1 MKFKIINPDWGM
13 TEEQMEQRCRILA
26 DYTNRRIQL
35 SMECLAKTKVS
46 LDSPADL
53 VRAGPEILQM
63 AIQAEQEGYDAVI
76 LYCFSDP
83 VMEACRQ
90 AVSIP
95 VVGAGQAACLL
106 LPAVA
111 YHGALLVADQNRIP
125 EKRMALSRT
134 GLASERICGYEPV
147 HARGLDPIEHRGQLK
162 KELLK
167 AGQRALEHTEAQALI
182 LGCLSFLG
190 LAEEL
195 SAGLMV
201 PVIDPGPASV
211 CLAETLVCM
220 HLRSS
225 PRAYPPYPHF

>member
-13 TEEQMEQRCRILA
+13 TEEQMEQRCRILE
-26 DYTNRRIQL
+26 DYTRHRVQL
-35 SMECLAKTKVS
+35 SMECLTQTKVS
-46 LDSPADL
+46 LDSLVDL
-53 VRAGPEILQM
+53 VRAGPEILKI
-63 AIQAEQEGYDAVI
+63 AIRAEQEGYDAVI

-95 VVGAGQAACLL
+95 VVGAGQAAYLL

-111 YHGALLVADQNRIP
+111 YHGVLLAADQNRIP
-125 EKRMALSRT
+125 EKMVSLSRT
-134 GLASERICGYEPV
+134 GLAADRICGYEPV
-147 HARGLDPIEHRGQLK
+147 HARDLDPIEHRRQLK

-167 AGQRALEHTEAQALI
+167 AGRRALEHTDAQALI

-190 LAEEL
+190 LSEEL
-195 SAGLMV
+195 SAELMV

-225 PRAYPPYPHF
+225 PKAYPPYPHF